1 MSNSKLLSL
10 TVERFKSFEAPTRVD
25 FAPLTI
31 ILGRNNCGKSSLIQS
46 MLLLKQTLNDPRP
59 DVMLRLEGVV
69 EAFNLRE
76 LTFGWP
82 PSADVVVGPCISFEW
97 ESEVDMN
104 VALEKAGSP
113 DLDEV
118 ARNSTVDWLVGHLQK
133 EVLQTKLTLHTKE
146 VRGVTHVNEILLWSE
161 RASESDR
168 RNVLN
173 STEDPLV
180 SFVNSEE
187 GWKCYW
193 RGKMANKL
201 EVELQHFIP
210 FLLIDRRNI
219 GPRSRQRS
227 WHNAFLMLF
236 EQPLVGLTL
245 ILSDLHFLGS
255 SRQPPPTLYK
265 AATAAPNE
273 VGVSGELAAQ
283 LLHRRQQDLV
293 HFLPPLEIAE
303 DGTLNVSNL
312 VRVRSMVN
320 AVNEVMTALSISAPI
335 NIQEIQEVGFRL
347 MFGEASLMHVGRGL
361 NSLLPLVELG
371 LIADPL
377 RFTGSTDEMSLHQY
391 ETLCQSFSHIAL
403 EEPEA
408 HLHPKVASRL
418 AHWFVSLAMTKRRL
432 IVETHSD
439 HLVRRLRG
447 LAARAGKR
455 TRLERWLL
463 ENVAIVTVEQ
473 TEGRSTITTSYL
485 TAEGGVLE
493 RWPTDFMDEATD
505 EESAIY
511 YAKLDKAESQPAPIS
526 GVKFEEGPE
535 PEPGTPP

>member
-10 TVERFKSFEAPTRVD
+10 TVERFKSFEVNTRVD

-31 ILGRNNCGKSSLIQS
+31 VLGRNNCGKSSLIQS
-46 MLLLKQTLNDPRP
+46 MLLLKQTLNDPRA

-82 PSADVVVGPCISFEW
+82 AAADEVDGPSFSLEW
-97 ESEVDMN
+97 ESDVDMGA
-104 VALEKAGSP
+104 ALEKASYP
-113 DLDEV
+113 DLEEV
-118 ARNSTVDWLVGHLQK
+118 AKNSTINWLRTHAQQ
-133 EVLQTKLTLHTKE
+133 ETLQTKITLRMKE
-146 VRGVTHVNEILLWSE
+146 VRGVTQIHEILLWSHRGTAHSSQSFFSNE
-161 RASESDR
+161 A
-168 RNVLN
+168 
-173 STEDPLV
+173 PLV
-180 SFVNSEE
+180 RIVSHD
-187 GWKCYW
+187 GAWKCYW
-193 RGKMANKL
+193 QGELASKL
-201 EVELQHFIP
+201 DVELQHFIP

-219 GPRSRQRS
+219 GPRNRQRS

-236 EQPLVGLTL
+236 EQPLADLTL

-283 LLHRRQQDLV
+283 LLHRRQHDLV
-293 HFLPPLEIAE
+293 HFLPPLEIA
-303 DGTLNVSNL
+303 DGGALKLPES

-320 AVNEVMTALSISAPI
+320 AVNEVMSALSINAPI
-335 NIQEIQEVGFRL
+335 KIQEIHEVGFRL

-371 LIADPL
+371 LFADPI
-377 RFTGSTDEMSLHQY
+377 RFTGSVDDMPMADYRKQ
-391 ETLCQSFSHIAL
+391 CGRFAHIAL

-418 AHWFVSLAMTKRRL
+418 AHWLVSLAMTNRRL
-432 IVETHSD
+432 VVETHSD

-447 LAARAGKR
+447 LVARAGKG
-455 TRLERWLL
+455 TALEEWLL
-463 ENVAIVTVEQ
+463 QNVAIVSVEQ
-473 TEGRSTITTSYL
+473 IDGRSSITTSYL
-485 TAEGGVLE
+485 TSEGGVAE
-493 RWPTDFMDEATD
+493 KWPADFMDEATD

-511 YAKLDKAESQPAPIS
+511 YAKLDKSEVPNASIS
-526 GVKFEEGPE
+526 AVRFEEGPE
-535 PEPGTPP
+535 PEPETAP